1 MPDKSGSYSQRGVV
15 ELRAR
20 RLKRQIVGISV
31 CAVLLIVYQSNRPA
45 EASPNPAPSPT
56 AVAKRLELDLAR
68 TRGELEVANEQLER
82 WHRIF
87 RYASQYDIGV
97 ELATSIHDVATSEG
111 IDSELAFRLVRLESR
126 FDTRATSPVGAVGL
140 AQVMLPTARFFQKDI
155 TREKLYHPETNL
167 RIGFRYL
174 RGLIEEYDGDVR
186 LALLT
191 YNRGP
196 VAVQLALR
204 NGEDPSNGYDRILMK
219 GYTGTG
225 LIPTGRWG
233 SAD

>member
-1 MPDKSGSYSQRGVV
+1 M
-15 ELRAR
+15 
-20 RLKRQIVGISV
+20 KRQIVGISV

-45 EASPNPAPSPT
+45 QAASNPAPDPMEI
-56 AVAKRLELDLAR
+56 AKRLELDLAR

-87 RYASQYDIGV
+87 DYASQYDISV
-97 ELATSIHDVATSEG
+97 ELASSIHDVAFSEG
-111 IDSELAFRLVRLESR
+111 IEPELAFRLVRLESR

-155 TREKLYHPETNL
+155 TRERLYHPETNL

-174 RGLIEEYDGDVR
+174 RGLIEEYNGDVR

-204 NGEDPSNGYDRILMK
+204 NGQDPSNGYDRILMK
-219 GYTGTG
+219 GYNGTG
-225 LIPTGRWG
+225 LIRPRSSG

>member
-1 MPDKSGSYSQRGVV
+1 MSDHRGSYSHRGAV

-20 RLKRQIVGISV
+20 RLKRQIVGVSV

-45 EASPNPAPSPT
+45 QASAAAPDPMEI
-56 AVAKRLELDLAR
+56 ARKLELDLAR
-68 TRGELEVANEQLER
+68 TRGELEVAHEQLER
-82 WHRIF
+82 WNSIFNYSARYRISADL
-87 RYASQYDIGV
+87 AS
-97 ELATSIHDVATSEG
+97 SIHDIAVSEG
-111 IDSELAFRLVRLESR
+111 IEPELAFRLVKLESR
-126 FDTRATSPVGAVGL
+126 FDPRATSPVGAIGL
-140 AQVMLPTARFFQKDI
+140 AQVMLPTARFFDRNI
-155 TREKLYHPETNL
+155 TTEKLYDPETNL

-204 NGEDPSNGYDRILMK
+204 NGEDPSNGYDQILMR

-225 LIPTGRWG
+225 LIQPRPSR

>member
-1 MPDKSGSYSQRGVV
+1 MREQRGRYAHRGAV
-15 ELRAR
+15 ERRAN
-20 RLKRQIVGISV
+20 RLKRQIVGVSA

-45 EASPNPAPSPT
+45 EAAAPAAPGPEEI
-56 AVAKRLELDLAR
+56 ARKLERELSR

-87 RYASQYDIGV
+87 KYSARYDISAA
-97 ELATSIHDVATSEG
+97 LATSIHDVAIAEG
-111 IDSELAFRLVRLESR
+111 IEPELAFRLVRLESR
-126 FDTRATSPVGAVGL
+126 FNPRATSPVGAIGL
-140 AQVMLPTARFFQKDI
+140 AQVMLPTARFFDRDI
-155 TREKLYHPETNL
+155 TGEGLYDPETNL

-174 RGLIEEYDGDVR
+174 RTLIDEYDGDVR

-196 VAVQLALR
+196 AAVQLALR
-204 NGEDPSNGYDRILMK
+204 NGEDPSNGYDRILMRDYS
-219 GYTGTG
+219 GSGVV
-225 LIPTGRWG
+225 PRRSSS